1 MNYDGI
7 TLNLAGSRRRFY
19 KHKIH
24 DHTFA
29 TKYSKFIRFANSLH
43 AVFATTKYHI
53 SHTSLPYAS
62 KVKNDISLNSSIM
75 TLCNDGIIDRRVISL
90 RAFRRRRRR
99 KYGHFELAD
108 S

>member
-7 TLNLAGSRRRFY
+7 TLNLVGSRGRFY
-19 KHKIH
+19 KHKMH
-24 DHTFA
+24 DHIA
-29 TKYSKFIRFANSLH
+29 HIKFTSLYAIH
-43 AVFATTKYHI
+43 VYLKHRI
-53 SHTSLPYAS
+53 SHIGLPYTT

-90 RAFRRRRRR
+90 RAFRRRRR

>member
-7 TLNLAGSRRRFY
+7 TLNLAGSRGRFY
-19 KHKIH
+19 KHKMH
-24 DHTFA
+24 DHLIA
-29 TKYSKFIRFANSLH
+29 HVRFTDNSLY
-43 AVFATTKYHI
+43 AVYATAKHHI

-90 RAFRRRRRR
+90 RAFRRRRR